1 MFIKFLI
8 VLVLIAII
16 ASLASSFFFMM
27 RDDGNRHRAV
37 NGLIVRVS
45 LSALLLVLVG
55 VAAMTGNLQLN
66 APPF

>member
-37 NGLIVRVS
+37 NGLVVRVS
-45 LSALLLVLVG
+45 LSALLIVLIG
-55 VAAMTGNLQLN
+55 VAVMTGNLEMN

>member
-1 MFIKFLI
+1 MLKLLI
-8 VLVLIAII
+8 VLVLIGIV
-16 ASLASSFFFMM
+16 ASLTSSFFFMM
-27 RDDGNRHRAV
+27 KDEGSRHRTV

-45 LSALLLVLVG
+45 LSALLLVLIG

>member
-1 MFIKFLI
+1 MLKFLI

-27 RDDGNRHRAV
+27 KDEGSRHRVV

-45 LSALLLVLVG
+45 LSALLLVLIG
-55 VAAMTGNLQLN
+55 VAAMTGNLELN

>member
-1 MFIKFLI
+1 MLKFLI

-27 RDDGNRHRAV
+27 KDEGSQHRVV

-45 LSALLLVLVG
+45 LSALLLILIG
-55 VAAMTGNLQLN
+55 VAVVTGNLELN

>member
-1 MFIKFLI
+1 MLKFLI
-8 VLVLIAII
+8 LFVLIGII

-27 RDDGNRHRAV
+27 KDEGSRHRAV

-45 LSALLLVLVG
+45 LSALLLVLIG
-55 VAAMTGNLQLN
+55 VAAVTGNLQLN